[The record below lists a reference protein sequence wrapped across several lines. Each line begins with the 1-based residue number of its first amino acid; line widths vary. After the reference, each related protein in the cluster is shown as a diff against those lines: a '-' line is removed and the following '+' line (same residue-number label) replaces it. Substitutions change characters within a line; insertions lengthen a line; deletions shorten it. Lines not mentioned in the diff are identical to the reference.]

1 MQFDA
6 YAASVPVE
14 HAARVAREVEARG
27 FSGLWFTETQR
38 PPYLGCAVAAEVT
51 DTITIGTAIAVAFPR
66 SPMVTAQT
74 AWELARASRGRFS
87 LGLGT
92 QVKAHIERRFS
103 MTYEHPGPKIRDYAL
118 ALRAIFRAFQPETGQ
133 PEPGGQEAGRRGER
147 LRYEGEFYRF
157 SLLPDFFSPGP
168 SDFPDIPIS
177 VAGVNLGMA
186 RLAGEVFD
194 GFHVHPFHSR
204 RYLDECLRPA
214 IAEGAAR
221 AGRTAADVEV
231 ICPVFTI
238 VGDTE
243 AERAPMRE
251 SVRRQLS
258 FYGSTRTYRPVFELH
273 GWGDTSAALHR
284 LMAVGDTDAMAATI
298 TDEMLD
304 EYAVTAAWDD
314 LADRLVERYRGV
326 ADRLFTYQPASEW
339 LREPELAERWQ
350 GVAARVNAS

>member
-1 MQFDA
+1 MEFDA
-6 YAASVPVE
+6 YAASVPLE
-14 HAARVAREVEARG
+14 HAARVARAVEARG

-66 SPMVTAQT
+66 SPMITAQT

-92 QVKAHIERRFS
+92 QVKAHMERRFS
-103 MTYEHPGPKIRDYAL
+103 VPFEHPAAKLRDYVL
-118 ALRAIFRAFQPETGQ
+118 AMRAIFLAFQDE
-133 PEPGGQEAGRRGER
+133 EP
-147 LRYEGEFYRF
+147 LRYEGEFYSF
-157 SLLPDFFSPGP
+157 SLLTDFFSPGP
-168 SDFPDIPIS
+168 SEFPHVPIS
-177 VAGVNLGMA
+177 VAGVNAGMA

-204 RYLDECLRPA
+204 RYLADVLLPA
-214 IAEGAAR
+214 ITEGAAG
-221 AGRTAADVEV
+221 AGRATADIEI

-243 AERAPMRE
+243 AERAPVRD

-273 GWGDTSAALHR
+273 GWAETSTALHR
-284 LMAVGDTDAMAATI
+284 LMAAGDTEAMAAAI

-304 EYAVTAAWDD
+304 EYAVTATWDD
-314 LADRLVERYRGV
+314 LADQLVARYEGV
-326 ADRLFTYQPASEW
+326 ADRLFTYQPAGEW
-339 LREPELAERWQ
+339 LRSPELADRWQ
-350 GVAARVNAS
+350 AVAARVRAS

>member
-1 MQFDA
+1 MDFDA
-6 YAASVPVE
+6 YAASVPLE
-14 HAARVAREVEARG
+14 HTARVAREVEARG
-27 FSGLWFTETQR
+27 FSGLWFTETRR

-51 DTITIGTAIAVAFPR
+51 DSVTIGTAIAVAFPR

-92 QVKAHIERRFS
+92 QVKAHIERRFA
-103 MTYEHPGPKIRDYAL
+103 MPYEHPGPMIRDYVL
-118 ALRAIFRAFQPETGQ
+118 AMRAIFRAFQGE
-133 PEPGGQEAGRRGER
+133 EP
-147 LRYEGEFYRF
+147 LRYEGDFYRF
-157 SLLPDFFSPGP
+157 SLLTDFFSPGP
-168 SDFPDIPIS
+168 SDFPDVPIS

-204 RYLDECLRPA
+204 RYLDECLLPA

-251 SVRRQLS
+251 SVRQQLS

-273 GWGDTSAALHR
+273 GWADTSEALHR
-284 LMAVGDTDAMAATI
+284 LMAAGDTDAMAASI
-298 TDEMLD
+298 TDDMLD
-304 EYAVTAAWDD
+304 EYAVTATWDD
-314 LADRLVERYRGV
+314 LPHRLIARYGGA
-326 ADRLFTYQPASEW
+326 ADRLFTYQPAAEW
-339 LREPELAERWQ
+339 LRSPELADRWQ
-350 GVAARVNAS
+350 QVAARVNAG